1 MVSLNKLFKYSYQA
15 LWEYKDESIFQDV
28 YNQIMEVIKCVQQK
42 SKSEVEDYKHEEK
55 GSDKVMWQT
64 TAKCRYQGLPS

>member
-1 MVSLNKLFKYSYQA
+1 
-15 LWEYKDESIFQDV
+15 
-28 YNQIMEVIKCVQQK
+28 MEVIKCVQQK